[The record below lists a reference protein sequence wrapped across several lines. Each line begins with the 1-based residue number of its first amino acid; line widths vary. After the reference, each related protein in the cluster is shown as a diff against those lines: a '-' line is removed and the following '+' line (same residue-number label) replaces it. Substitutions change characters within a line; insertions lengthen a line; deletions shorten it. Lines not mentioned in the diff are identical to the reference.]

1 MIAVTANGWRSWWQN
16 GNRLLSNPPSELIA
30 KAEGECSVDAAHG
43 RVFMKALWLRF
54 TCPAHDP
61 FTEIVANKIV
71 EIARRARTAIFGGEL
86 LLHMQQKRKSFGF
99 PS

>member
-1 MIAVTANGWRSWWQN
+1 
-16 GNRLLSNPPSELIA
+16 
-30 KAEGECSVDAAHG
+30 
-43 RVFMKALWLRF
+43 MKALWLRF
-54 TCPAHDP
+54 TGPAHDP